1 MSEATEKVYKFI
13 DDVTDPK
20 IMTKE
25 GYRDFLGELIDDLNG
40 RFEAVV
46 DELGAR
52 SRRTERSRR
61 RKRRSAA
68 ESCAPWNARTC
79 AGEEKK

>member
-25 GYRDFLGELIDDLNG
+25 EYRDFLGELIDDLNG
-40 RFEAVV
+40 RLEAVV
-46 DELGAR
+46 DELG
-52 SRRTERSRR
+52 
-61 RKRRSAA
+61 
-68 ESCAPWNARTC
+68 
-79 AGEEKK
+79 EEA